1 MSNFPLVRHKATDV
15 WIPETDIDGVDVREN
30 VMSNANNVEF
40 SNGFFENMTNVRS
53 VDLPSNVLQE
63 IQNYDYEILDVKT
76 FKHSTQGWQTLY
88 ILWHNTT
95 GIKFYLSNTALD
107 AYLLTSETTDAVIID
122 EKPERI
128 SYNLVNDQLK
138 INLNVTGTYYS
149 IISEKVIMNLTLCY
163 LPEVAYSTTIKRNAG
178 WYLTPRWLGWN
189 YPVGDDSITI
199 GSVGTTLYQ
208 TFEDSQALV
217 SGQPYVLNNPAP
229 VGWGRLETDESRN
242 GNYCLALVGSAIA
255 FDYNNNIIFGQSG
268 ITKYTFYAKGIFS
281 SASISA
287 TIDIYTRNANSFAW
301 QLATSVPLT
310 SSYQLITIDTP
321 PYGQM
326 KIVGKLSGYIPN
338 PFGDD
343 ESYEIYIDDLTGF
356 LEDYATEES
365 GAVLLAKYFDGQ
377 RAKIKSDNIIY
388 EADSVTVTLEPS
400 QIDYRISSYELYT
413 LDANGIYIL
422 IAELSVDGGWED
434 VSGNVRKTEAV
445 VFSETTLNFKYNL
458 PYDARV
464 DNQKYIYSEITHKG
478 RVYFVNNDYKI
489 YQSHISTNLAIQAD
503 AFPYDEETG
512 FGYFIVDHSKINLAL
527 ANSPTNDMVIITNQG
542 FYLYFIQ
549 PSGSGSFK
557 QLKMGSGS
565 LSISSLKTLTSSLNG
580 EPATDGLFW
589 IDANGI
595 YFYGGGLT
603 PPENLITEGHLRY
616 WQSFTVEQK
625 ENAVAFYNPTKKEYW
640 LYIDDKF
647 LIYELSFKKFRLA
660 NGLSGLTTFVGYRDL
675 IPYYMSSGNTLIA
688 CDGTTRI
695 AGQIES
701 HYNTVEGN
709 PEIYHKIMQEIYIE
723 FGTSDGGAIVG
734 VEIYVDD
741 RLAQTYYFNTNSR
754 YDKYLAPIALRFNR
768 AKMKVLLPANKYVRV
783 KEFGYS
789 FSLDVAE
796 PLAIVPVSI
805 AESGYGFDYGN
816 SYGN

>member
-1 MSNFPLVRHKATDV
+1 MSNFPLVRHRATDV
-15 WIPETDIDGVDVREN
+15 WIPETDIDGVDAKEN
-30 VMSNANNVEF
+30 VMANANNVEF
-40 SNGFFENMTNVRS
+40 SNGFFENMLNVRS

-88 ILWHNTT
+88 ILWNDAN

-107 AYLLTSETTDAVIID
+107 AYLLTSGTTDVVIID

-138 INLNVTGTYYS
+138 INLNVTGTYYN
-149 IISEKVIMNLTLCY
+149 IKPTEHTILNLTLCY
-163 LPEVAYSTTIKRNAG
+163 LPEVRYSQGSLLHYTRNAG

-189 YPVGDDSITI
+189 FENVIYGVVKYSDRVYTFET
-199 GSVGTTLYQ
+199 GTTGVGGEPGGYIESCSLTRLQGYVGAGYYPNSGQ
-208 TFEDSQALV
+208 WFVATAGGANATFEVGGIDGATKLRFHARYDIKGCYVRVVDTNDQTLLADKTFNNEAGALGGYVECVMDLPFHSDSM
-217 SGQPYVLNNPAP
+217 
-229 VGWGRLETDESRN
+229 T
-242 GNYCLALVGSAIA
+242 
-255 FDYNNNIIFGQSG
+255 II
-268 ITKYTFYAKGIFS
+268 
-281 SASISA
+281 ISA
-287 TIDIYTRNANSFAW
+287 TNNGMLMLDDISIEYGSEGTYT
-301 QLATSVPLT
+301 V
-310 SSYQLITIDTP
+310 
-321 PYGQM
+321 
-326 KIVGKLSGYIPN
+326 V
-338 PFGDD
+338 
-343 ESYEIYIDDLTGF
+343 
-356 LEDYATEES
+356 
-365 GAVLLAKYFDGQ
+365 AKYFDGQ
-377 RAKIKSDNIIY
+377 RAVIQNKAVITADAKLRVYKDAIDWRVVGYEIY
-388 EADSVTVTLEPS
+388 NT
-400 QIDYRISSYELYT
+400 
-413 LDANGIYIL
+413 
-422 IAELSVDGGWED
+422 VDGVDILVDEFGFTGWTIETYYIEH
-434 VSGNVRKTEAV
+434 SIGYEETEN
-445 VFSETTLNFKYNL
+445 TLNFNYNL
-458 PYDARV
+458 PATARV
-464 DNQKYIYSEITHKG
+464 DNQRYIYSEIVHKG
-478 RVYFVNNDYKI
+478 RIYFVNEDYKV

-512 FGYFIVDHSKINLAL
+512 FGYFIVDHSKVNLAL

-565 LSISSLKTLTSSLNG
+565 LSISSLKTLTSALNG

-616 WQSFTVEQK
+616 WQAFTVQQK
-625 ENAVAFYNPTKKEYW
+625 ENAVGFYNPTKKEYW
-640 LYIDDKF
+640 LCINNEF
-647 LIYELSFKKFRLA
+647 LIYELPFKKFRPA
-660 NGLSGLTTFVGYRDL
+660 NGLAGLTTFAGYRDL
-675 IPYYMSSGNTLIA
+675 VPYYMSSGNTLIA